1 MAAKMRRRSLPFASL
16 RAAHSFGIKTRRP
29 RRGVALIF
37 LLVTLAV
44 MLILATVVLANT
56 AGARQRDMVV
66 QAVSELARFGYE
78 IGINTKRPSFR
89 GDIGRFPGRLSQ
101 LYARITTTDRN
112 ICGNT
117 YSGAEVGRFEGPY
130 HLIPMVRD
138 SAYQMIP
145 GLIASDTLARRT
157 GAGGADTLQIV
168 MRNVAIQMAQDLAL
182 AFDGVTTGVGPLIKF
197 TPSGSNPV
205 SVFYNIP
212 ITGC

>member
-1 MAAKMRRRSLPFASL
+1 MVAD
-16 RAAHSFGIKTRRP
+16 

-37 LLVTLAV
+37 LVVTLAV
-44 MLILATVVLANT
+44 MFILATVILANT
-56 AGARQRDMVV
+56 AGARQRDRVI
-66 QAVSELARFGYE
+66 QAVAELTRFGYE

-89 GDIGRFPGRLSQ
+89 GDIGRFPGRLSH
-101 LYARITTTDRN
+101 LYAEITTTDRN

-145 GLIASDTLARRT
+145 GLVASDTLRWVNAP
-157 GAGGADTLQIV
+157 GGAQDTLQIV
-168 MRNVAIQMAQDLAL
+168 MRNVSVELAQDISL
-182 AFDGVTTGVGPLIKF
+182 AFDGTSTGVGPLIKF
-197 TPSGSNPV
+197 TLSGSNPV